1 MRAVSLITKGIL
13 MRSKL
18 EKIGLIGSGI
28 IIGVLISFN
37 FTALAEKLTAQQ
49 LPIDELR
56 VFAEVFGKVKSDYVE
71 PVEDKKLINEA
82 LTGMLQGLDP
92 HSAYLDADA
101 YKDMQAGTQGE
112 FGGLGIEVSMEDG
125 LVKVVSPIED
135 SPAYK
140 AGLKSGD
147 LIMKLDDTQVRG
159 MTLNDAVKKMRGTP
173 DTKITLTVLRKNEP
187 NPLTFTLTRAII
199 KAQSV
204 KSKYI
209 EKDYGYVRITQ
220 FQDRTGEDLAKT
232 LKALHEQNKAPLK
245 GLVLDL
251 RNNPGGLLDAAVGV
265 SAAFLP
271 ANDLVVY
278 TEGRIADSQM
288 RLNADPRDYARRGK
302 TDYLR
307 NLPDEYKKLPIVV
320 LVNAGSASA
329 SEIVAGALQDHKRA
343 TIMGIQSF
351 GKGSVQTILPM
362 NNGSAIKLT
371 TARYFTPNG
380 RSIQAK
386 GIVPDIIVEDG
397 SDPSNTLHEADL
409 GKHLSNPTDKADIK
423 NIEDASK
430 AAIKNKPEERKYAEP
445 KGPIEPASAD
455 DFQFQQAM
463 NQLKGLPVQKAP
475 EVKEMKA
482 GISDNKVKK

>member
-1 MRAVSLITKGIL
+1 
-13 MRSKL
+13 MRSTF
-18 EKIGLIGSGI
+18 EKFGLVGSGI
-28 IIGVLISFN
+28 VLGVLVSLN
-37 FTALAEKLTAQQ
+37 FSALADKLAAPQ
-49 LPIDELR
+49 LPIDDLR

-82 LTGMLQGLDP
+82 LSGMLTGLDP
-92 HSAYLDADA
+92 HSTFMDADA
-101 YKDMQAGTQGE
+101 YKDLQAGTQGE
-112 FGGLGIEVSMEDG
+112 FGGLGIEVAMEEG
-125 LVKVVSPIED
+125 LVKVVTPIED

-159 MTLNDAVKKMRGTP
+159 LTLNDAVKKMRGTP

-187 NPLTFTLTRAII
+187 KPLTFTLTRAII
-199 KAQSV
+199 KSQSV
-204 KSKYI
+204 KNKYI
-209 EKDYGYVRITQ
+209 DKDYGYVRITQ
-220 FQDRTGEDLAKT
+220 FQERTGEDLAKM
-232 LKALHEQNKAPLK
+232 LKNMREQNKGPFK

-271 ANDLVVY
+271 KDKLVVY
-278 TEGRIADSQM
+278 TEGRVADSKM
-288 RLNADPRDYARRGK
+288 RLSSTPQDYARRGK
-302 TDYLR
+302 SDYLKDV
-307 NLPDEYKKLPIVV
+307 PDEYKKIPMVV
-320 LVNAGSASA
+320 LVNSGSASA

-343 TIMGIQSF
+343 TILGTQSF

-386 GIVPDIIVEDG
+386 GIVPDVVVEDG
-397 SDPSNTLHEADL
+397 SDPSNALHEADL
-409 GKHLSNPTDKADIK
+409 GKHLSNPTEKEEAVKKAA
-423 NIEDASK
+423 EDAAK
-430 AAIKNKPEERKYAEP
+430 AAAKEKASEKKFAEP

-455 DFQFQQAM
+455 DFQFQQAL

-475 EVKEMKA
+475 EIKQPDA
-482 GISDNKVKK
+482 KK